1 MANIPMGHRLN
12 IPAWTALMRK
22 FRGDPDAASEFAEG
36 LSSEFNQLP
45 TYADLRAMEL
55 RLVRWMIGL
64 FALTIGILTAIDKL
78 T

>member
-1 MANIPMGHRLN
+1 MANVPMPHRIS
-12 IPAWTALMRK
+12 IPAWAALMRK

-55 RLVRWMIGL
+55 RLVRWMIAIG
-64 FALTIGILTAIDKL
+64 ALIIAANAAIVKL
-78 T
+78 A